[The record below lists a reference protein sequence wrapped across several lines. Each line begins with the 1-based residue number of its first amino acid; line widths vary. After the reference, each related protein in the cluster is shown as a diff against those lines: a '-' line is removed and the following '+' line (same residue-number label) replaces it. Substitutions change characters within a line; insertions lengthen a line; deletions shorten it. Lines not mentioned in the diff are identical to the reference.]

1 MAQDTQV
8 AQAAKDLQG
17 FRYLAQLHPLLQR
30 LHDNGLD
37 KVGNRRLFFDQYVA
51 LLLLY
56 FFSPILTS
64 LNALQQATRLEKIQK
79 LIGGGPFSL
88 ATLSA
93 AQHAFDPALLE
104 GLLGELV
111 ERIAPTERLF
121 GKKTHGIKPL
131 PCFSSDI

>member
-56 FFSPILTS
+56 FFNPILTS

-79 LIGGGPFSL
+79 LIGGGPSTEKCAASYSGGAFSWCQRGWRGSKSQKKDVPE
-88 ATLSA
+88 A
-93 AQHAFDPALLE
+93 
-104 GLLGELV
+104 ELRV
-111 ERIAPTERLF
+111 REHHQDAEEPVRT
-121 GKKTHGIKPL
+121 
-131 PCFSSDI
+131 